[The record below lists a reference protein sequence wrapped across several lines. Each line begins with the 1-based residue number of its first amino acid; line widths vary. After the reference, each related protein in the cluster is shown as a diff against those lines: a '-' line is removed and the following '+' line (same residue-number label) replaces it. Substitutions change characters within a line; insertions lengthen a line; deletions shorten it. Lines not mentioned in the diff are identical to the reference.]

1 MGRQSRHLLIIRDD
15 KDDAQGMDNYS
26 GLSEEVGA
34 KLSER
39 RQELGATLRDIAAT
53 AEVSASHLS
62 EIENGRSQVSLPVLL
77 RLVRALDLTIS
88 ELLPRIGGRR
98 ARAGSIEGLDAG
110 SHRMSHPELE
120 LTIDYH
126 ELDADS
132 SVLVENPTLDDLLVH
147 VLAGEVRVDTAGQS
161 ITLGAGDTL
170 DSERLGSCKLI
181 AVAPA
186 TAITVTRSE
195 QP

>member
-1 MGRQSRHLLIIRDD
+1 
-15 KDDAQGMDNYS
+15 MDNYS

-34 KLSER
+34 RLSER

-77 RLVRALDLTIS
+77 RVVRALDLTIS

-98 ARAGSIEGLDAG
+98 TRTGSTHSLGPGD
-110 SHRMSHPELE
+110 HRISHPELE

-126 ELDADS
+126 EMEPDS
-132 SVLVENPTLDDLLVH
+132 VVLVENPTLDDLLVH
-147 VLAGEVRVDTAGQS
+147 VLAGEIRVDTAGQS
-161 ITLGAGDTL
+161 VTLGTGDTL